1 MSQIIFPVSLSL
13 KKFPSIG
20 FLNKFPQY
28 RVSQKNSLVQGV
40 LNNFSNTV
48 CLSRDKGWISFDIYC
63 EKKLGDPLLQITR
76 KLVSYPPILNDV
88 IIFITK
94 TQHSYDP
101 PKNINKEIADNF
113 LSK

>member
-1 MSQIIFPVSLSL
+1 MYTYNVSH
-13 KKFPSIG
+13 F
-20 FLNKFPQY
+20 FCFN
-28 RVSQKNSLVQGV
+28 
-40 LNNFSNTV
+40 
-48 CLSRDKGWISFDIYC
+48 RDKGCLSFDIYC

-94 TQHSYDP
+94 TRHLYDP
-101 PKNINKEIADNF
+101 PKNINKEICLADNF